1 MSRID
6 FVLHNVLFTKGLA
19 EYSFEAEKNASY
31 MHYIIADFNISEL
44 ICELVALVD
53 GNVFLQINMR
63 LLKSVWMAYL
73 FSSVIVFFSSYI
85 FWAGTFI
92 S

>member
-1 MSRID
+1 MCSNI
-6 FVLHNVLFTKGLA
+6 VTYVTCPELT
-19 EYSFEAEKNASY
+19 YNASY

-63 LLKSVWMAYL
+63 LLKSV
-73 FSSVIVFFSSYI
+73 
-85 FWAGTFI
+85 
-92 S
+92 